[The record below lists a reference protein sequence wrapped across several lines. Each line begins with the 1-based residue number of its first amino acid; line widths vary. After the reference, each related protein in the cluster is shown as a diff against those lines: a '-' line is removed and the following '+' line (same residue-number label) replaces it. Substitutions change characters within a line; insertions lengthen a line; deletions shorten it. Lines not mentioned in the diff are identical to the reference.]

1 MKSNWFLKLSLTL
14 GLIFFYTPI
23 ILLVVY
29 SFNASPLVNLWGGF
43 STQWYG
49 VLAQDDSLISAAF
62 LSIEIAVCASS
73 IALVLGTMAAI
84 ALKRYGY
91 FPGRY
96 FFYGMTITPIVLP
109 DVVMGLALL
118 LMFMGSSSLFGFPQ
132 SYGFGTILIG
142 HVTFCTAYVTIVIQA
157 RLNSLDRSIEEAA
170 LDLGA
175 RPTKVFFFIT
185 LPQIGSSLVAAWLL
199 SFTLSIDNLVVTS
212 FVSGPANTT
221 LPMFIFATI
230 KNGVTP
236 EVNALA
242 TIMIGI
248 VAVLLISAA
257 LLLPRYAKKNV
268 TYKKA

>member
-1 MKSNWFLKLSLTL
+1 MKSNWFLRLSLAL

-23 ILLVVY
+23 VLLMVY

-43 STQWYG
+43 STYWYK
-49 VLAQDDSLISAAF
+49 VLAHDDSLIASAL

-73 IALVLGTMAAI
+73 IALVLGMMSAI

-118 LMFMGSSSLFGFPQ
+118 LMFIGFNSLIGFPA
-132 SYGFGTILIG
+132 SYGFGTILIA
-142 HVTFCTAYVTIVIQA
+142 HVTFCTAYVTIVLQA
-157 RLNSLDRSIEEAA
+157 RLNSLDRSTEEAA
-170 LDLGA
+170 MDLGA
-175 RPTKVFFFIT
+175 KPTKVFFCIT
-185 LPQIGSSLVAAWLL
+185 LPQITSSLVAAWLL
-199 SFTLSIDNLVVTS
+199 SFTLSIDNLVVTT
-212 FVSGPANTT
+212 FVAGPADTT
-221 LPMFIFATI
+221 LPMYIFATI

-242 TIMIGI
+242 TIMLSTI
-248 VAVLLISAA
+248 AVILICSA
-257 LLLPRYAKKNV
+257 LLLPRYVKKNLK
-268 TYKKA
+268 YKKA